1 MQDLVNPEAKD
12 KEAKNYALFLGDT
25 VVVGGGGADAGD
37 AEGDAASKGAAL
49 LTPTVKKKVKHIGI
63 FLKDEDEEEEE
74 EAETEDKKPEALGR
88 GKRSAVLDS
97 RTRSDMTAEEKR
109 MAHQQVR

>member
-1 MQDLVNPEAKD
+1 MVNPEAKD
-12 KEAKNYALFLGDT
+12 KDAKNYALFLGDT
-25 VVVGGGGADAGD
+25 VVVGGSADGSSD
-37 AEGDAASKGAAL
+37 EDAASKGATL

-63 FLKDEDEEEEE
+63 FLKDEDEDEEEE
-74 EAETEDKKPEALGR
+74 DKTEDKKPEVLGR

-109 MAHQQVR
+109 MAHQQVSAPE